1 VIKKENSESDRS
13 ALMLSKSARD
23 LKKKDIFKGVSQVP
37 AMVDTEKSEGSPR
50 VQIDQKALNKDL
62 KGVSSGK

>member
-1 VIKKENSESDRS
+1 
-13 ALMLSKSARD
+13 MLSKSARD